1 MFEFMCV
8 YCSSNTR
15 MILFGMCLKF
25 EAGALVSNSGFLENV
40 EIYIDIQTFVG
51 MWKMSPECML
61 NKDISIGTKILQ
73 TICLFGNIEIKR
85 TIETKLHEFIWI
97 RAHSDNESRVHSKII
112 SISLT

>member
-51 MWKMSPECML
+51 M
-61 NKDISIGTKILQ
+61 
-73 TICLFGNIEIKR
+73 
-85 TIETKLHEFIWI
+85 
-97 RAHSDNESRVHSKII
+97 
-112 SISLT
+112 